1 MREALACIREGKTPE
16 NMIDFK
22 DLRALVV
29 FPEYDAALE
38 RLEKE

>member
-1 MREALACIREGKTPE
+1 
-16 NMIDFK
+16 MIDFK
-22 DLRALVV
+22 DLRALVG